1 MTLLRSIP
9 AIDQLL
15 NDERSQK
22 VIDQEGVPL
31 VTLKSVFQEVTEDIR
46 STILNNQALSTWS
59 EDNLY
64 EVTLSYAFETL
75 ETKQRKSLQSVINAT
90 GTIIHTNLGRSR
102 LADTATDRVT
112 EVAKNY
118 STLEYDLTTGR
129 RGSRHD
135 LVEER
140 IKALT
145 GAEAAIVVNN
155 NAAAVFLVL
164 SALAQDEEVIVS
176 RGELVE
182 IGGSFRVSE
191 IMEETGAILHE
202 VGTTNKTHLSD
213 YQKAISEAT
222 RMIMKVHQSNF
233 YMGGFTASV
242 NRQELQPLTTQH
254 DVVLYEDLGSGL
266 LYNLSEHGISD
277 EPTVQQV
284 IASGVDL
291 VSFSVDK
298 LLGGPQAG
306 IIAGK
311 KDYIDQL
318 RSHSLNRILRVD
330 KMTYAALDETLRL
343 FEAGSYEEIPT
354 LGTVL
359 KNDEQIKRSV
369 QSLIRSLPSLENIN
383 VSVEQTSA
391 QVGGGTLPEVTLPS
405 YSLVMTFNEAN
416 AAYVTELLRLNQP
429 AIIARVENEKVYLD
443 FRTVDSNEH
452 DAIIL
457 AISNIDQL
465 I

>member
-15 NDERSQK
+15 NDDQSQTM
-22 VIDQEGVPL
+22 INQEGVPFDS
-31 VTLKSVFQEVTEDIR
+31 LKSVFQEVTSDIR
-46 STILNNQALSTWS
+46 STILNNQAPSSWN
-59 EDNLY
+59 EGNLY
-64 EVTLSYAFETL
+64 EVTLSYAFKLL
-75 ETKQRKSLQSVINAT
+75 EARQRKALQSVINAT

-102 LADTATDRVT
+102 LADTAANRVT
-112 EVAKNY
+112 EVAKSY

-140 IKALT
+140 IKTLI

-164 SALAQDEEVIVS
+164 SALAQGEEVIVS

-191 IMEETGAILHE
+191 IMEESGAILHE

-213 YQKAISEAT
+213 YQKAICEET
-222 RMIMKVHQSNF
+222 KMIMKVHQSNF
-233 YMGGFTASV
+233 YMEGFTASV
-242 NRQELQPLTTQH
+242 NRQELKPLTTQH
-254 DVVLYEDLGSGL
+254 GVVLYEDLGSGL
-266 LYNLSEHGISD
+266 LYNLSENGISD
-277 EPTVQQV
+277 EPTVQEV
-284 IASGVDL
+284 IAYGVDL

-311 KDYIDQL
+311 KDYIEQI
-318 RSHSLNRILRVD
+318 RSHSLNRVLRVD

-354 LGTVL
+354 LEAVL
-359 KNDEQIKRSV
+359 KKDEQIKQSV
-369 QSLIRSLPSLENIN
+369 QSFINRLPVLENIN
-383 VSVEQTSA
+383 VSIEQTTA

-405 YSLVMTFNEAN
+405 HSLVMTFDEAK
-416 AAYVTELLRLNQP
+416 AEHVTELLRLNQP
-429 AIIARVENEKVYLD
+429 AIIARVENEKVYFD
-443 FRTVDSNEH
+443 FRTIDSNEH
-452 DAIIL
+452 DSIIL
-457 AISNIDQL
+457 AISKIDQL

>member
-31 VTLKSVFQEVTEDIR
+31 VTLKSVFQEVTDDIR
-46 STILNNQALSTWS
+46 STILNNQAPSSWK
-59 EDNLY
+59 EANLY
-64 EVTLSYAFETL
+64 EVTLFYAFETL
-75 ETKQRKSLQSVINAT
+75 EIKQRKSLQSVINAT

-102 LADTATDRVT
+102 LADTAADRVT
-112 EVAKNY
+112 EIAKNY

-213 YQKAISEAT
+213 YQKAISET
-222 RMIMKVHQSNF
+222 TNMIMKVHQSNF
-233 YMGGFTASV
+233 YMEGFTASV
-242 NRQELQPLTTQH
+242 NRQELQPLTTKH

-266 LYNLSEHGISD
+266 LYNLSEHEISD

-318 RSHSLNRILRVD
+318 RSHSLNRVLRVD

-354 LGTVL
+354 LEAVL

-369 QSLIRSLPSLENIN
+369 QSLIKKLSTLENIN
-383 VSVEQTSA
+383 VSVEQTTA

-405 YSLVMTFNEAN
+405 YSLVMTFNEAKT
-416 AAYVTELLRLNQP
+416 ARVTELLRLNQP

-443 FRTVDSNEH
+443 FRTVDSSEH
-452 DAIIL
+452 DSIIL
-457 AISNIDQL
+457 AISKIDQL